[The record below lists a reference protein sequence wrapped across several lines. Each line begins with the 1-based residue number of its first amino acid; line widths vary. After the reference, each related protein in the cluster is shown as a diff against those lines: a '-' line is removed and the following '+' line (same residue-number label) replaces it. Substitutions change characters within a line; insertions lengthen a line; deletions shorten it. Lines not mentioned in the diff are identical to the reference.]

1 MKQPKVM
8 TVSKLNMNN
17 EIKIIEK
24 RLEEALIS
32 KDQILEDASYHLF
45 SSGGKRVRP
54 AFVILS
60 SQFGEEMNE
69 DVYRVAVALELIH
82 MATLVHDDV
91 IDKSDKRRGSL
102 TIAKKWDQD
111 TAILTGNFLLAVGL
125 EYISNIEDNRVH
137 KVISS
142 AIVEVCMGELY
153 QFQDQFNANQ
163 TITNYLR
170 RINRKTAL
178 LIQLSTEVGAIASH
192 ADTKT
197 VRNLKMIGHYIGM
210 SFQIVD
216 DILDFT
222 SSEKKLGKPV
232 GSDLMNGHLTLPV
245 LLEMRKNPEFKSKIE
260 QLSPNSDQS
269 LFDEC
274 IQTIKHSDVINQSQ
288 AISDRYLDKAL
299 HLIDQLERD
308 EAKPIFKKII
318 KKVGKRNG

>member
-1 MKQPKVM
+1 M

-222 SSEKKLGKPV
+222 SSEKI
-232 GSDLMNGHLTLPV
+232 
-245 LLEMRKNPEFKSKIE
+245 RKTCR
-260 QLSPNSDQS
+260 Q
-269 LFDEC
+269 
-274 IQTIKHSDVINQSQ
+274 
-288 AISDRYLDKAL
+288 
-299 HLIDQLERD
+299 
-308 EAKPIFKKII
+308 
-318 KKVGKRNG
+318 